1 MATTY
6 RLISSVTVG
15 SGGAANIEFT
25 SIPQTYTDLI
35 LFTSLRDDAGSFTGG
50 ITFNNST
57 TSYSNR
63 YLRGDGA
70 TPTSAGGSV
79 TTYVES
85 LSVGS
90 TFTANTFSNSYIYIP
105 NYTSSTNNKSVSVD
119 SVTENNATTAYG
131 EILAGLWSNTSA
143 ITEIDITAGAGSF
156 VQYSTAYLYGIS
168 NA

>member
-6 RLISSVTVG
+6 SLISSVTVG
-15 SGGAANIEFT
+15 SGGAANIQFA
-25 SIPQTYTDLI
+25 SIPATYTDLV
-35 LFTSLRDDAGSFTGG
+35 LVTSLRDNAGSFAAQ

-63 YLRGDGA
+63 YLRGNGA
-70 TPTSAGGSV
+70 SASSAGGSV
-79 TTYVES
+79 TTYIES
-85 LSVGS
+85 FSVGS
-90 TFTANTFSNSYIYIP
+90 SFTANTFSNSNIYIP
-105 NYTSSTNNKSVSVD
+105 NYTGSTNKSVSVD

-143 ITEIDITAGAGSF
+143 ITEIDITAGDGSF